1 METTKYKLSQGG
13 IQIFPHHLQIPGN
26 AKIGTQNL
34 TIREQVM
41 NRYADFVEHWNI
53 AISQAT
59 VNPSVTFAQLWI
71 TDQTFRAE
79 MIAGLKALGVEE
91 PEMILPSHLQELLL
105 ICNVEG
111 DSDVRPLVFRLHSDA
126 PDPKRMGQGM
136 KDGKPSTSGPST
148 PQNTWHQRF
157 LTTLKQGRS

>member
-1 METTKYKLSQGG
+1 METTKYKLSTGG

-26 AKIGTQNL
+26 SKIGTQNL

-41 NRYADFVEHWNI
+41 NNYADFVGHWNI

-71 TDQTFRAE
+71 NDLTFRTE
-79 MIAGLKALGVEE
+79 MMAGLKAVGVEE
-91 PEMILPSHLQELLL
+91 PENILPSHLQELLL

-111 DSDVRPLVFRLHSDA
+111 DSDHRPLIFRLHSDA
-126 PDPKRMGQGM
+126 PDPKMTGEKMR
-136 KDGKPSTSGPST
+136 SGPTSNLAPLT
-148 PQNTWHQRF
+148 PRDTWLQSF
-157 LTTLKQGRS
+157 LKTVKQGRG